1 MTKKGIERFSVVVMP
16 LDQKVKFVITCVLSD
31 SERTEVDSTLFLIG
45 KVCMAKKLLS
55 SCQLVVVCGTP
66 HRDSLSLYSL
76 TVFMLNS

>member
-1 MTKKGIERFSVVVMP
+1 MP

-66 HRDSLSLYSL
+66 HRDSLLFITLFLDSFYAEELS
-76 TVFMLNS
+76 THT

>member
-1 MTKKGIERFSVVVMP
+1 MQCSSYDS

-31 SERTEVDSTLFLIG
+31 SERTDKVDSTLFLIG

-66 HRDSLSLYSL
+66 H
-76 TVFMLNS
+76 

>member
-1 MTKKGIERFSVVVMP
+1 MP

-31 SERTEVDSTLFLIG
+31 SERTDEVDSTPFLIG

-66 HRDSLSLYSL
+66 HRDSLSLYS
-76 TVFMLNS
+76 